1 MFHRLPTHVTE
12 AIPNVTPTPVMTP
25 PIGRN
30 ENQWFHVSTPFTNY
44 CLYTFL
50 VAHVFFSHQCVHPS
64 SAFSHCFATMD
75 EWDDDDCMA
84 PALRKPKGGVIKKIV
99 QKAKALAK
107 LTRQKEMLLKLRKA
121 MLFKSPG
128 AENIASEAH

>member
-1 MFHRLPTHVTE
+1 
-12 AIPNVTPTPVMTP
+12 
-25 PIGRN
+25 
-30 ENQWFHVSTPFTNY
+30 
-44 CLYTFL
+44 
-50 VAHVFFSHQCVHPS
+50 
-64 SAFSHCFATMD
+64 MD

-128 AENIASEAH
+128 AENIDSEAH